1 MPPVKQTDPDVIE
14 QRKKRKA
21 SNHARYMRLWRQRG
35 KQVAESMT
43 NLLEGAVSNMS
54 APPEGLLG
62 RGAVAALAL
71 TLANHGITVDRV
83 ARVCSEG
90 LESVRDRKVGDV
102 VVSTADMQHR
112 LRSGDLALKLLER
125 AGITPSARRVE
136 PATHIVVNVMMMAE
150 NRKMEMKTID
160 TEESEEIDGTDSLS
174 AGKDEDA

>member
-1 MPPVKQTDPDVIE
+1 MLPMPKPKETDPIVLE
-14 QRKKRKA
+14 KRKKRKA
-21 SNHARYMRLWRQRG
+21 TNHARYMRLWRQRG
-35 KQVAESMT
+35 NQVAESMT

-90 LESVRDRKVGDV
+90 LESVRDKKIGDV
-102 VVSTADMQHR
+102 VVSVADTQHR

-125 AGITPSARRVE
+125 AGITPSARRVH
-136 PATHIVVNVMMMAE
+136 PVTPITVHILMMSE
-150 NRKMEMKTID
+150 KGEMKRINA
-160 TEESEEIDGTDSLS
+160 ERTDET
-174 AGKDEDA
+174 DV